1 MRDKD
6 STQRRREH
14 CEQSPGIFR
23 ATVCNADSV
32 REGRVVNSRAERAT
46 KHAERSA
53 AVCNSSTYIALR
65 KEHTNEN
72 HKRNSDASRQRLQ
85 KGGSEYLHFTLT
97 IVLLE

>member
-23 ATVCNADSV
+23 ATVCNADPV

-53 AVCNSSTYIALR
+53 AVCNSPIEALAKSHPMPDNGVANPPLSR
-65 KEHTNEN
+65 K
-72 HKRNSDASRQRLQ
+72 DI
-85 KGGSEYLHFTLT
+85 G
-97 IVLLE
+97 

>member
-85 KGGSEYLHFTLT
+85 KGGSEYLHFTIKT
-97 IVLLE
+97 PSN